1 MACQARPGRGRL
13 SGHPGP
19 RPGARAREALIAAR
33 HGLASRARRQHS
45 GRACAGCRRSPS
57 VGHPPGF
64 PGTPEPPL
72 PEPAWRS
79 LPCAIGTLRRCSFR
93 SARPAQPRTFAMPR
107 HRCAI
112 LDDYQDITLKVAD
125 WSKVSADLDI
135 KVFKEHL
142 GSQDNVIKALQGFD
156 IVCAMRER
164 TGFPRAVIEKLPD
177 LKLLIT
183 TGLRN
188 ASIDVA
194 AAKERGVVVCGT
206 PSTGSP
212 TSGIA
217 IGLMLELTRRIGYE
231 NARMKAGVPWQTTI
245 GLDLEGLTL
254 GVLGLG
260 KLGTRTAK
268 IAQAFGMKVIAWSQN
283 LTPEKGKEA
292 GVGYVS
298 KEELFRQADFITIH
312 VILSQRTRG
321 LVGAKELGLMK
332 PSAYIINTSRGP
344 IIEEAALL
352 AALQENRI
360 AGAGLDVFDVEPLPT
375 DHPLRKMDNVVLTPH
390 LGYVAL
396 QNYRAYFGG
405 VVDDIRAFLDGK
417 PVRVLE

>member
-1 MACQARPGRGRL
+1 M
-13 SGHPGP
+13 
-19 RPGARAREALIAAR
+19 
-33 HGLASRARRQHS
+33 
-45 GRACAGCRRSPS
+45 
-57 VGHPPGF
+57 
-64 PGTPEPPL
+64 
-72 PEPAWRS
+72 
-79 LPCAIGTLRRCSFR
+79 
-93 SARPAQPRTFAMPR
+93 PRT
-107 HRCAI
+107 RCAI
-112 LDDYQDITLKVAD
+112 LDDYQNVALTVTD
-125 WSKVSADLDI
+125 WSKVAADLDI
-135 KVFKEHL
+135 KVF
-142 GSQDNVIKALQGFD
+142 SQHIGGADNVIKALQGFT

-212 TSGIA
+212 TAGIA

-231 NARMKAGVPWQTTI
+231 NARMKAGQLWQTTI
-245 GLDLEGLTL
+245 GVDLEGMTL

-260 KLGTRTAK
+260 KLGTRTAA
-268 IAQAFGMKVIAWSQN
+268 IAKAFGMKVIAWSQN
-283 LTPEKGKEA
+283 LTAEKCAAA
-292 GVGYVS
+292 GADYVS
-298 KEELFRQADFITIH
+298 KEDLFRQADFITIH
-312 VILSQRTRG
+312 LVLSQRTRG
-321 LVGAKELGLMK
+321 LVGTREFALMK

-344 IIEEAALL
+344 IIDEAAVL
-352 AALQENRI
+352 AALREKRI
-360 AGAGLDVFDVEPLPT
+360 AGAGLDVFDIEPLPI

-390 LGYVAL
+390 LGYVAI
-396 QNYRAYFGG
+396 QNYRAYFAG